1 MKISIF
7 IMPTILIIL
16 GVIIRAGKGTFLISG
31 YNTSTKKEKERYD
44 EKALY
49 NFVSNLLFFCSCVIL
64 IYLIAKT
71 YNATAIKYL
80 AMITLIITVMLASS
94 YSNTKNRFLKK

>member
-1 MKISIF
+1 MKMTIF

-16 GVIIRAGKGTFLISG
+16 GVIIRSGKGTFLLSG
-31 YNTSTKKEKERYD
+31 NNSSIKKGKEKFD

-49 NFVSNLLFFCSCVIL
+49 KFVSNLLFFCSAVIL

-71 YNATAIKYL
+71 YNYTAIKYV
-80 AMITLIITVMLASS
+80 AMITLIITVMFASS
-94 YSNTKNRFLKK
+94 YANTKNRFLKK